1 MMRRNLVL
9 AVALVA
15 VLAAAAVAQAQTTRA
30 KSSSASTIEL
40 RQTSLGKILVNSS
53 GLTLFDFSRDSSD
66 KDACQSISGCTSAWP
81 PLVTSG
87 RPTAGSGLNPSK
99 LATIKLSNGKKQ
111 VTYYGRPLYLFSG
124 DRHAGETSYV
134 GVNEEG
140 GTWLAVNA
148 KGGSVQARQTSE
160 KQEGSGSW

>member
-1 MMRRNLVL
+1 MKRNVSL

-15 VLAAAAVAQAQTTRA
+15 VLATAAIAQARTTGA
-30 KSSSASTIEL
+30 KSASSSTIEL
-40 RQTSLGKILVNSS
+40 RQTSLGKILVSSS
-53 GLTLFDFSRDSSD
+53 GLTLFDFSRDTSG

-87 RPTAGSGLNPSK
+87 KPTAGSGLNPSK

-124 DRHAGETSYV
+124 DGHAGETSYV
-134 GVNEEG
+134 GVSEDG

-148 KGGSVQARQTSE
+148 KGASVQAKQTSE
-160 KQEGSGSW
+160 KQESSSGW